1 MKVLK
6 KWKEAVMLLVGL
18 GIVILFT
25 HVSGIGCPIKWLT
38 GISCAGCGMTRAI
51 FYALQLQFGKAF
63 YYHPL
68 FWMMPFLVLLYLFWG
83 KLAARVQK
91 IIAWTAIVCFAAVYF
106 LRLFSPGQDVVVADL
121 EAGLLGRLWK
131 SFM

>member
-1 MKVLK
+1 MHIAKSEKIK
-6 KWKEAVMLLVGL
+6 KTFAFNVD
-18 GIVILFT
+18 
-25 HVSGIGCPIKWLT
+25 
-38 GISCAGCGMTRAI
+38 I
-51 FYALQLQFGKAF
+51 FIYALQLQFGKAF

>member
-1 MKVLK
+1 
-6 KWKEAVMLLVGL
+6 MLLVGL

-68 FWMMPFLVLLYLFWG
+68 FWMIPFLVLLYLFWG

-91 IIAWTAIVCFAAVYF
+91 IIAWTAIVCFAVVYF